1 MALIKCP
8 ECGQQVSD
16 RAKKCPHC
24 GYVLTT
30 PTSNSTKRNRNK
42 RWIIIAV
49 LVLILIIV
57 GVASTFFINKETP
70 APKVSS
76 ELVKDDETVKEGYA
90 PINVLSFC
98 IFDSEVEVMD
108 IKKVSQL
115 VQSMEELKFQKTSET
130 ESEIDFAYDDSYTDF
145 RKIKNC
151 TYERGDGRDYIKI
164 KIEGIDE
171 EYDIIRNGYIEI
183 IFSDKNLVK
192 EFLSDAE
199 NNHFTKVSSNSYQG
213 PKYDEVYWT
222 GADIEVDGNTIVL
235 RKRYH
240 GD

>member
-1 MALIKCP
+1 MFNRETSAGVTEDNIVV
-8 ECGQQVSD
+8 ENTSD
-16 RAKKCPHC
+16 I
-24 GYVLTT
+24 TQD
-30 PTSNSTKRNRNK
+30 
-42 RWIIIAV
+42 
-49 LVLILIIV
+49 
-57 GVASTFFINKETP
+57 F
-70 APKVSS
+70 
-76 ELVKDDETVKEGYA
+76 A
-90 PINVLSFC
+90 PIDVLSLC
-98 IFDSEVEVMD
+98 LFDAEEDVMD

-115 VQSMEELKFQKTSET
+115 IQSLEELKFQKTSET

>member
-1 MALIKCP
+1 MALTKCP

-24 GYVLTT
+24 GVDLNVTLSAT
-30 PTSNSTKRNRNK
+30 RNK
-42 RWIIIAV
+42 TSRKKWFLLSICAV
-49 LVLILIIV
+49 AVFAIIV
-57 GVASTFFINKETP
+57 ILFMFNRETSAGVTEDNIVVENTSDITQDF
-70 APKVSS
+70 
-76 ELVKDDETVKEGYA
+76 A
-90 PINVLSFC
+90 PIDVLSLC
-98 IFDSEVEVMD
+98 LFDAEEDVMD

-115 VQSMEELKFQKTSET
+115 IQSLEELKFQKTSET